1 MPSYWVETLGC
12 PKNEVDSDVIE
23 GSLRADGLVRA
34 EDPSSADLVVVNT
47 CAFIEA
53 AREESVAVTLEL
65 ASLRRDGASLVL
77 TGCMAER
84 YADELAELLPEA
96 DAVVGFAG
104 QGDLA
109 ARVGLADAGGAA
121 TPVDAPV
128 RRRSAPALDLA
139 HVLRPASVRPWAYVK
154 VAEGCDKSCGFCAI
168 PTFRG
173 PQRSRPVEEVLAE
186 VDRLEVQEVVLVA
199 QDLAAYGRDRTADEP
214 GERRIVEL
222 VTAVADRVPWV
233 RLLYLYPSEL
243 TDELVE
249 LIATGPVPYF
259 DLSLQHVAAPL
270 LRGMRRWGDGQRF
283 LERIHA
289 IRELRPDA
297 AFRSNFIVGYP
308 GERERDHDELLGFVE
323 AAELDWCGFFEWS
336 PEEGTHAAGL
346 GDRVDPE
353 VVQLRLREL
362 GELQDAVTARRRDD
376 LVGSTIEVLVD
387 EPGVARSHREAPA
400 IDGVV
405 HVPTSLAVG
414 EFHRVR
420 VVDAVGT
427 DLVAE
432 P

>member
-65 ASLRRDGASLVL
+65 AGLRRDGASLVL

-109 ARVGLADAGGAA
+109 ARVGLADAREAA

-186 VDRLEVQEVVLVA
+186 VDRLEVREVVLVA
-199 QDLAAYGRDRTADEP
+199 QDLAAYGRDRTAAEP

-222 VTAVADRVPWV
+222 VTAVAERVPWV

-308 GERERDHDELLGFVE
+308 GERERDHDELLEFVE

-405 HVPTSLAVG
+405 HVPASLAVG
-414 EFHRVR
+414 EFHRVQ